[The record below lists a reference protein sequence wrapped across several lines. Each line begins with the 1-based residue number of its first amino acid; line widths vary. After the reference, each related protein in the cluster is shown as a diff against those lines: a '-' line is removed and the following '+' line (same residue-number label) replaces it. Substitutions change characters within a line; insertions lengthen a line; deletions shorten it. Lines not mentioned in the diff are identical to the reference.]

1 MENLESL
8 IEQNKKLIYSISK
21 YFDGD
26 KEDLFQVG
34 VLGFIKAYKNY
45 IPNKEVK
52 FTTYA
57 FPYILG
63 EMKKYRRDN
72 KIIKVNKEINKL
84 NKKIEEAYTFLQQRL
99 MRDPSIKEISMFLE
113 IEEIYIEEA
122 IKSRNFVQSL
132 DDVLS
137 TDNSLSLYDVL
148 EDKTNISLEDMTS
161 LKEALEALND
171 DEKQIINSR
180 YFEDKT
186 QTQVSNI
193 LGINQVQ
200 VSRKEKKALQKMKAY
215 F

>member
-161 LKEALEALND
+161 LKEALETLND

>member
-1 MENLESL
+1 MECLEKL
-8 IEQNKKLIYSISK
+8 LEENKKLIYSISK

-34 VLGFIKAYKNY
+34 VLGFIRAYKNY

-63 EMKKYRRDN
+63 EMKKYRREN
-72 KIIKVNKEINKL
+72 KIIKVNKEINQL
-84 NKKIEEAYTFLQQRL
+84 NKKIEEAINFLEQRL
-99 MRDPSIKEISMFLE
+99 MREPSIKEISIFLE
-113 IEEIYIEEA
+113 IEETYIEEA
-122 IKSRNFVQSL
+122 IKSRNFVNSL

-137 TDNSLSLYDVL
+137 EDNSLSLYDIL
-148 EDKTNISLEDMTS
+148 EDKSNMPLENMLA
-161 LKEALEALND
+161 LKEAISNLSDE
-171 DEKQIINSR
+171 EKQIINSR

-186 QTQVSNI
+186 QTQISNV

-200 VSRKEKKALQKMKAY
+200 VSRKEKKALQKLKTY

>member
-1 MENLESL
+1 MESL
-8 IEQNKKLIYSISK
+8 EILLEENKKLIYSISK

-45 IPNKEVK
+45 IPNREVK

-57 FPYILG
+57 FPYVLG
-63 EMKKYRRDN
+63 EMKKYRREN
-72 KIIKVNKEINKL
+72 KIIKVNKEINRL
-84 NKKIEEAYTFLQQRL
+84 NKKIEEAYIFLQQRL
-99 MRDPSIKEISMFLE
+99 MRDPSIKEVSLFLE
-113 IEEIYIEEA
+113 VEESYVEEA

-132 DDVLS
+132 DDVLGI
-137 TDNSLSLYDVL
+137 DNSLSLYDVI
-148 EDKTNISLEDMTS
+148 EDKSNISLEDMAA
-161 LKEALEALND
+161 LKEALETLSE

-186 QTQVSNI
+186 QTQISNS

-200 VSRKEKKALQKMKAY
+200 VSRKEKQALQKLRTY

>member
-1 MENLESL
+1 MEILESL

-161 LKEALEALND
+161 LKEALETLND